1 VGKEKRLKR
10 PLVAG
15 LLHGGRSDM
24 LPFAVCESRH
34 TEQAPLTLDA
44 LSLRSLGALV
54 VLTKLILGI
63 IHLAAR

>member
-1 VGKEKRLKR
+1 
-10 PLVAG
+10 
-15 LLHGGRSDM
+15 M

-63 IHLAAR
+63 ILWFAPHVVQGGTSFALYSW